1 MQNDLI
7 AAMVECLRVTDP
19 WRGWKG
25 NASFERQCEALLPVV
40 REAVERE
47 IVAWLHRPDCDSDEG
62 RAWVYAEA
70 IERGDYR
77 AG

>member
-1 MQNDLI
+1 MSDAALI

-47 IVAWLHRPDCDSDEG
+47 IVAWLDKRDMPHNLR
-62 RAWVYAEA
+62 VYLMKQIEA
-70 IERGDYR
+70 GKYR